1 MKVEIEISDDV
12 VEIIKFLP
20 EYKLASDGSLW
31 SCIEDLLRNY
41 LKTPRGIHQL
51 AERLRIARGVID
63 L

>member
-1 MKVEIEISDDV
+1 MKVEIEISDDA
-12 VEIIKFLP
+12 VEVIKFLP

-41 LKTPRGIHQL
+41 LKTPRGMHQL
-51 AERLRIARGVID
+51 AERLKTVRGEID